1 MQHPEPQQIDGVLL
15 SQSARLNLRRL
26 VHLVGRAHRD
36 APDPSALGAAEVV
49 LGAFKKTHEL
59 RFGVWQPKRTFR
71 VGAAIVRSRE
81 HVELSAAQVQVV
93 AAATGQPC
101 AGLTRSLLEHNE

>member
-36 APDPSALGAAEVV
+36 APDPSALDAAEVV

-59 RFGVWQPKRTFR
+59 RYDVWQPRRTFR
-71 VGAAIVRSRE
+71 VGGAVVRARE
-81 HVELSAAQVQVV
+81 CVELSVAQAQVVR
-93 AAATGQPC
+93 AAAGLPC
-101 AGLTRSLLEHNE
+101 DYLVGALLERG